1 MLRYHI
7 MSIQPTSGPKKTI
20 LIVEDQDMAAITLT
34 TQIGM
39 IFADA
44 VVVRVKDYE
53 SAKEALKSNTAFD
66 VVFLDNNFYTD
77 DSYTDF
83 IADGGIKL
91 FNEVISQMTLQP
103 IVAICS
109 TDSKDKFTALKVSRT
124 FSKVIPMNVL
134 QTFLNPPKKS

>member
-109 TDSKDKFTALKVSRT
+109 TDSKDKFTALKVSRI